1 MDQDGSEHNICS
13 NREGLC
19 PGKKQ
24 HGASGWKKIFQH
36 GKEPLRSKDSVS
48 QYCNKK
54 VAVSFISRYIK
65 TDVNGNVSQDGIWSN
80 IGVVVQSNN
89 EQSYIGITIRIK
101 NYYK

>member
-1 MDQDGSEHNICS
+1 MDKMDQDGSEHNICS

-36 GKEPLRSKDSVS
+36 GKEPLQKIFQHGKEPLRSKDSVS

-54 VAVSFISRYIK
+54 VAVSLIL
-65 TDVNGNVSQDGIWSN
+65 NENVSETLCIFSIDKTN
-80 IGVVVQSNN
+80 CC
-89 EQSYIGITIRIK
+89 RIK
-101 NYYK
+101 

>member
-19 PGKKQ
+19 PGKEQ

-36 GKEPLRSKDSVS
+36 GKEPLRNKDSVS

-54 VAVSFISRYIK
+54 VTVSLIL
-65 TDVNGNVSQDGIWSN
+65 NENVSETLCIFS
-80 IGVVVQSNN
+80 VV
-89 EQSYIGITIRIK
+89 RK
-101 NYYK
+101 NSTEMRQINKILK

>member
-19 PGKKQ
+19 PGKEQ

-36 GKEPLRSKDSVS
+36 GKEPLRNKDSVS

-54 VAVSFISRYIK
+54 AAASLILNEMFRKLYASFRLTKPTAVGYNQAR
-65 TDVNGNVSQDGIWSN
+65 TTPVL
-80 IGVVVQSNN
+80 
-89 EQSYIGITIRIK
+89 
-101 NYYK
+101 

>member
-36 GKEPLRSKDSVS
+36 GKEPLRNKDSVS

-54 VAVSFISRYIK
+54 AAVSLIL
-65 TDVNGNVSQDGIWSN
+65 NENVSETLCIFSIDQLLSDI
-80 IGVVVQSNN
+80 
-89 EQSYIGITIRIK
+89 IRPERHPFCSAK
-101 NYYK
+101 KQH

>member
-36 GKEPLRSKDSVS
+36 GKEPLRNKDSIS

-54 VAVSFISRYIK
+54 AAVSLIL
-65 TDVNGNVSQDGIWSN
+65 NENVSETLCIFSIDKTNCS
-80 IGVVVQSNN
+80 VVRKHSTEMRQINK
-89 EQSYIGITIRIK
+89 ILK
-101 NYYK
+101 

>member
-36 GKEPLRSKDSVS
+36 GKEPLRNKDSIS

-54 VAVSFISRYIK
+54 PLFH
-65 TDVNGNVSQDGIWSN
+65 
-80 IGVVVQSNN
+80 
-89 EQSYIGITIRIK
+89 
-101 NYYK
+101 